1 MEIIPAILE
10 KDWVEVEK
18 KIKLV
23 EGLVDWI
30 QLDVSDGQFTST
42 QTWSNPQDLFSSRSD
57 LDVEVHLMINEPW
70 LAAGIWFSSTAKRV
84 MVQVEAMASP
94 QSVRFDELIFL
105 AKRYGKEIVWAFKI
119 ETLWQN
125 YEELLQKP
133 DTRVLFLSVEPGR
146 QGQEFN
152 PAVLEKI
159 KSLKVVHPY
168 VKIAVDGGINL
179 DNIKSIKLAGA
190 DIVIIGSGI
199 FSSSNVKE
207 ALDKYVSFTLS

>member
-10 KDWVEVEK
+10 NSWPEIEK

-23 EGLVDWI
+23 DGLTDWI

-42 QTWSNPQDLFSSRSD
+42 TTWSNPQDLF
-57 LDVEVHLMINEPW
+57 LLKFHFNMEVHLMVNEPW
-70 LAAGIWFSSTAKRV
+70 LVAGSWFSSTAKRV
-84 MVQVEAMASP
+84 VVQVEALASP

-119 ETLWQN
+119 ETPWQG

-146 QGQEFN
+146 QGQEFDKQ
-152 PAVLEKI
+152 VFDKI
-159 KSLKVVHPY
+159 KTLKLAHSN

-179 DNIKSIKLAGA
+179 DNIESIKSAGA
-190 DIVIIGSGI
+190 DVAIIGSGI
-199 FSSSNVKE
+199 FGSADPKKAMGE
-207 ALDKYVSFTLS
+207 LKKPA